1 MKNRQFIILCILI
14 IVGFICIWVQNHLNA
29 KETNQWIEWTMWT
42 NLDQYSIIVKNI
54 DNLKQKL
61 GN

>member
-1 MKNRQFIILCILI
+1 MKNRQFIILCVLV
-14 IVGFICIWVQNHLNA
+14 IVGFICIWVQSYLNA